1 MPQKPT
7 CYISYARDAEI
18 LNFLVRLKS
27 EIEKKSQNKVNV
39 ILDRKDFKVGEDFKR
54 KEKQILESDLILIFF
69 TPEYKK
75 KVDTPIENSGCFR
88 EFNYIIEK
96 GMRMNDIY
104 ILFYLKVILKVQSQ
118 EIYAMLHIIL
128 KPQL

>member
-88 EFNYIIEK
+88 EFDYILEK
-96 GMRMNDIY
+96 KRMNDIY
-104 ILFYLKVILKVQSQ
+104 ILFYLKVVSKVQSQ
-118 EIYAMLHIIL
+118 EIFAMLHIIL
-128 KPQL
+128 KLQL

>member
-1 MPQKPT
+1 M
-7 CYISYARDAEI
+7 
-18 LNFLVRLKS
+18 
-27 EIEKKSQNKVNV
+27 

-96 GMRMNDIY
+96 RNEDERYIY